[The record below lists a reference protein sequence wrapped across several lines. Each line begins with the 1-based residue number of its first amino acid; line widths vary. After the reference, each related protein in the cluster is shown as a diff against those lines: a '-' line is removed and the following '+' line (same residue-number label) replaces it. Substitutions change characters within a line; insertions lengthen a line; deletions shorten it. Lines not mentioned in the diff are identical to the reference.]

1 MPDGAT
7 LALQRALADWILAP
21 EPAEPAGLPEAHRRA
36 LDRHREG
43 LAVYRDLARQ
53 SLSDPLEACFPVARA
68 LLEEAGT
75 WEDLVSGFLAA
86 RCVPSGHYRD
96 IAPAFLGWVADT
108 GRGLDR
114 WPFLLELLHFE
125 LLDQLVER
133 WPEEAAASLRPVP
146 EAGDRI
152 ELDPATR
159 VVSYTH
165 AVHLATVE
173 APVPAHTP
181 AHLLAFRDAAGD
193 FQLRELTA
201 ATAAL
206 LVGAQAAPFAE
217 AAAGLGL
224 EAGPAATLLE
234 QLCAEGALTGFR
246 R

>member
-7 LALQRALADWILAP
+7 LALQRALAELILAP
-21 EPAEPAGLPEAHRRA
+21 EPEPTGLPQAHRQA
-36 LDRHREG
+36 LARHREG

-53 SLSDPLEACFPVARA
+53 SLSDPLEACFPVAMA
-68 LLEEAGT
+68 LLEGADA
-75 WEDLVSGFLAA
+75 WEPLVSGFLAA

-133 WPEEAAASLRPVP
+133 WPDEAAPNLRVTPGP
-146 EAGDRI
+146 GDRVV
-152 ELDPATR
+152 LDPATR
-159 VVSYTH
+159 VVAYAH

-173 APVPAHTP
+173 APAPAAGP
-181 AHLLAFRDAAGD
+181 VHLLAFRNAEGA

-206 LVGAQAAPFAE
+206 LVAAQAAPLAE

-234 QLCAEGALTGFR
+234 QLCADGALSGFR
-246 R
+246 P